1 VGVQEEEFLVSDQF
15 DLVVIGGG
23 PGGYVAALRAAQLG
37 MTVAVVEKRESL
49 GGTCLNEGCIPSKA
63 LLDSSEYFALARD
76 SFARHGIAIDPP
88 RLDLAQMMK
97 RKDEVVLR
105 LTRGIASLFKKH
117 GITLLTGTGRL
128 APSASGT
135 PQVVT
140 VTATGEQT
148 LKGKRVLLAT
158 GSTAVAIPG
167 LPFDGELIGHA
178 THALAYTRVPEHLV
192 VVGGGYIGLELG
204 SVWLRLGA
212 RVTVVEMLDSLL
224 PNTDQ
229 EVAKTLLKSLE
240 KQGMILLAGTRVTG
254 IERTAQGA
262 ALNLAG
268 RHAETLACDRVLV
281 AAGRRPCCEG
291 LGLDESGIR
300 VDETGRIT
308 VDENYQTSHPGVF
321 AIGDLIH
328 GPMLAHKAMD
338 EGVVCVE
345 RLHGE
350 LPQDDYAL
358 IPGVVYT
365 QPEVASIGRSEEQL
379 KADGTPYATGKFP
392 FMASG
397 RAKALDETEG
407 FVKVLAT
414 PESGRLLGV
423 HIIGPRA
430 SELVAEAVA
439 VMAFGGS
446 VTDVALIMHAHPT
459 LSEAFREAALG
470 AAGRAVH
477 L

>member
-1 VGVQEEEFLVSDQF
+1 MSDQF

-37 MTVAVVEKRESL
+37 MKVAVVEKRATL

-76 SFARHGIAIDPP
+76 SFKTHGIVIDPP
-88 RLDLAQMMK
+88 RLDLGQMMK
-97 RKDEVVLR
+97 RKDEVVSK

-117 GITLLTGTGRL
+117 KITLMTGTGRL
-128 APSASGT
+128 APAGAAT
-135 PQVVT
+135 PRVV
-140 VTATGEQT
+140 VATPGGEQT
-148 LKGKRVLLAT
+148 LEGKRILLAT
-158 GSTAVAIPG
+158 GSEAIAIPG
-167 LPFDGELIGHA
+167 LPFDDERIGYA
-178 THALAYTRVPEHLV
+178 RHALAYPAVPAHLV

-212 RVTVVEMLDSLL
+212 KVTVIEMLDALL

-229 EVAKTLLKSLE
+229 EVARTLLKSLE
-240 KQGMILLAGTRVTG
+240 KQGMAILPGTRVAGVETSPAG
-254 IERTAQGA
+254 
-262 ALNLAG
+262 LNL
-268 RHAETLACDRVLV
+268 TLEGKTPQTLSCDRLLV
-281 AAGRRPCCEG
+281 AAGRRPCTEG
-291 LGLDESGIR
+291 MALEELGIQLEQ
-300 VDETGRIT
+300 GRIK
-308 VDENYQTSHPGVF
+308 VDADYQTGCPGVY
-321 AIGDLIH
+321 AVGDLIR

-338 EGVVCVE
+338 EAVACVE

-350 LPQDDYAL
+350 RPEVDYSL

-365 QPEVASIGRSEEQL
+365 QPEAASVGRTEEQL
-379 KADGTPYATGKFP
+379 KADGVAYATGKFP

-407 FVKVLAT
+407 FVKVLAA
-414 PESGRLLGV
+414 PETGRILGV
-423 HIIGPRA
+423 HILGPRA
-430 SELVAEAVA
+430 SELIAEAVS

-446 VTDVALIMHAHPT
+446 VADVTVTMHAHPT
-459 LSEAFREAALG
+459 LAEAFREAALG

>member
-1 VGVQEEEFLVSDQF
+1 MSDQF

-37 MTVAVVEKRESL
+37 MTVAVVEQRAAL

-76 SFARHGIAIDPP
+76 SFKHHGILIDPP

-97 RKDEVVLR
+97 RKDEVVVR

-117 GITLLTGTGRL
+117 HIQLVTGTGRL
-128 APSASGT
+128 VKGDGT
-135 PQVVT
+135 PRVAVV
-140 VTATGEQT
+140 AAGGEQI
-148 LKGKRVLLAT
+148 LVGKRVLLAT
-158 GSTAVAIPG
+158 GSSAAAIPG
-167 LPFDGELIGHA
+167 LPFDGERIGHA
-178 THALAYTRVPEHLV
+178 RHALAYDRVPEHLV
-192 VVGGGYIGLELG
+192 VIGGGYIGLELG

-212 RVTVVEMLDSLL
+212 KVTVVEMLDVLL

-229 EVAKTLLKSLE
+229 EVARTLIKSLE
-240 KQGMILLAGTRVTG
+240 KQGMTIIAGTRVAGVAQTPAGLELTLTG
-254 IERTAQGA
+254 QGSQ
-262 ALNLAG
+262 ALL
-268 RHAETLACDRVLV
+268 CDQVLV
-281 AAGRRPCCEG
+281 AAGRRPCTDG
-291 LGLDESGIR
+291 LGLEEAGIR
-300 VDETGRIT
+300 LDPQGRIA
-308 VDENYQTSHPGVF
+308 VDQDYQTSCASVY
-321 AIGDLIH
+321 AVGDLVP

-338 EGVVCVE
+338 EGIVCIE

-350 LPQDDYAL
+350 HPEVDYAL

-365 QPEVASIGRSEEQL
+365 MPEAASVGRSEEQL
-379 KADGTPYATGKFP
+379 KAAGVAYATGKFP

-407 FVKVLAT
+407 FVKVLTA

-423 HIIGPRA
+423 HILGPRA
-430 SELVAEAVA
+430 SELIAEAVA

-446 VTDVALIMHAHPT
+446 VEDVAAIMHAHPT
-459 LSEAFREAALG
+459 LAEAFREAALG